1 MNEQPQDHD
10 ELVLRHVR
18 EHSREQPSAALDA
31 RILAAATQAA
41 ADQRPKPLG
50 LWQRL
55 FNVLSDASA
64 RRRWSAA
71 FGCLALIGIGLGLSL
86 RTLEQ
91 APDRYDTSA
100 STLQREAPMALQAPA
115 SPAPMAEM
123 SEAPRVMARMAAKAA
138 PPPAEVLAALREI
151 AELRARGEARQA
163 QQRLEHLQAEHPE
176 LDVEA
181 QLRRLPER

>member
-1 MNEQPQDHD
+1 MNDHD
-10 ELVLRHVR
+10 DEPVLRHIR
-18 EHSREQPSAALDA
+18 EHSREQPGPALDA
-31 RILAAATQAA
+31 RILAAAGEAVAA
-41 ADQRPKPLG
+41 RRRQSQGFWP
-50 LWQRL
+50 RL
-55 FNVLSDASA
+55 RHALAAASA
-64 RRRWSAA
+64 RGRWSAA
-71 FGCLALIGIGLGLSL
+71 FGCLALLGVGLGLSL

-91 APDRYDTSA
+91 PPTRYDA
-100 STLQREAPMALQAPA
+100 PAAVMQRQAPMAVQAPA

-163 QQRLEHLQAEHPE
+163 QQRIERLQAEHPE